1 MNKTGQRKTFPSTKG
16 PSIFS
21 KYLRY
26 HNGEPVKLWKLR
38 AFVLQYCPLLPG
50 IFASEQ
56 KNKGN
61 HTEKDT
67 KES

>member
-1 MNKTGQRKTFPSTKG
+1 M
-16 PSIFS
+16 
-21 KYLRY
+21 
-26 HNGEPVKLWKLR
+26 EELR